1 MRVHE
6 LAKKINVPSKKLI
19 DGLRQLGVDIKS
31 HMSVLSEDTIQMVLT
46 ALDDEKR
53 KSAEPAKLKPVPETK
68 ISAVSKPVPKSAR
81 KEPQKK
87 TETEE
92 KAPEIKPV
100 KKEISKE
107 TKKKEEIQE
116 KKNVLKITGDFI
128 VVSELANK
136 LNKEPSEVIKKL
148 IDFGV
153 MAAINQRIDLDTAG
167 TIAAEYGFEIES
179 APLFG
184 EEIVIKEEKED
195 PSKLR
200 PRAPIVTIMGHVDHG
215 KTKLLDAIRKTN
227 VVDQESGGIT
237 QHIGAYHV
245 KLDKGTIVFLDTPGH
260 EAFTAMRARGAKVTD
275 IVVLV
280 VAADDG
286 VMPQTKEAVDHAKA
300 ANVPIIV
307 AINKIDK
314 KEANPMRVKQQ
325 LSDYGLSPEEWGG
338 KTIFVEVSALM
349 KKGISDLLEMI
360 LLQAEMLELKANPDR
375 PAKGTIVEAS
385 MDKKRGVMATVLI
398 QQGIL
403 HIGDPFISG
412 HCFGKIKAMVDD
424 WGKRLKEAGPSS
436 PVQIMGISELPQAGD
451 LFYVVNDEKTAR
463 QIGIKR
469 REMDRERGLGEK
481 GHIKLGDVYSKIQQ
495 GDMKGLNIIIK
506 ADVQGSIEALQG
518 TLEQL
523 STSKVKLNIIHSGVG
538 AITESDVLLASAS
551 NAIIIGFTVRPEPKV
566 NELAAREGIDI
577 RLYRIIYDVID
588 DVRKAM
594 TGLLEPKFK
603 EVILGRAEI
612 REVFRIPKIGN
623 IAGIY
628 ITDGK
633 VTRSSFVRLVR
644 DSVVVF
650 EGKISSLRRFKE
662 DAKEVAAGYECGLGI
677 ENYNDIKQNDILE
690 FYIKETVVQEL

>member
-46 ALDDEKR
+46 AMNDEK
-53 KSAEPAKLKPVPETK
+53 KKGSEPVKLKPVSETK
-68 ISAVSKPVPKSAR
+68 VSTVSKSIPGAV
-81 KEPQKK
+81 KK
-87 TETEE
+87 TVTEE
-92 KAPEIKPV
+92 KSSEVKPV
-100 KKEISKE
+100 KKEILKE
-107 TKKKEEIQE
+107 IEKKEEIKE
-116 KKNVLKITGDFI
+116 KKNVLKVSGDFI

-136 LNKEPSEVIKKL
+136 LSKEPSEVIKKL

-167 TIAAEYGFEIES
+167 TVAAEYGFEIES

-195 PSKLR
+195 PVKLK

-245 KLDKGTIVFLDTPGH
+245 KLDKGVIVFLDTPGH

-275 IVVLV
+275 IVILV

-286 VMPQTKEAVDHAKA
+286 VMPQTKEAIDHAKA

-307 AINKIDK
+307 AINKVDK

-360 LLQAEMLELKANPDR
+360 LLQSEMLELKANPDR
-375 PAKGTIVEAS
+375 AAKGTIVEAS
-385 MDKKRGVMATVLI
+385 MDKKRGVIATVLI
-398 QQGIL
+398 QQGTL

-412 HCFGKIKAMVDD
+412 HCFGKVKALVSD
-424 WGKRLKEAGPSS
+424 WGKRLKEAGPST
-436 PVQIMGISELPQAGD
+436 PVQIMGISELPQVGD
-451 LFYVVNDEKTAR
+451 LFYVVSDEKTAR
-463 QIGIKR
+463 QIGVKR

-481 GHIKLGDVYSKIQQ
+481 GHIKLGEVYSKIQQ
-495 GDMKGLNIIIK
+495 GDMKGLNIVIK

-518 TLEQL
+518 ALEQL
-523 STSKVKLNIIHSGVG
+523 STPKVKLNVIHSGVG

-566 NELAAREGIDI
+566 NDLAAREGIDI
-577 RLYRIIYDVID
+577 RLYRIIYDIVD

-594 TGLLEPKFK
+594 VGLLDPKFK
-603 EVILGRAEI
+603 EVVSGRAEI
-612 REVFRIPKIGN
+612 REIFRIPKGN

-628 ITDGK
+628 ITNGK
-633 VTRSSFVRLVR
+633 VERSSFVRLLR
-644 DSVVVF
+644 DNIVVF
-650 EGKISSLRRFKE
+650 EGKISSLKRFKE
-662 DAKEVAAGYECGLGI
+662 DAKEVSAGYECGLGL

-690 FYIKETVVQEL
+690 FYIKEIVTQEL